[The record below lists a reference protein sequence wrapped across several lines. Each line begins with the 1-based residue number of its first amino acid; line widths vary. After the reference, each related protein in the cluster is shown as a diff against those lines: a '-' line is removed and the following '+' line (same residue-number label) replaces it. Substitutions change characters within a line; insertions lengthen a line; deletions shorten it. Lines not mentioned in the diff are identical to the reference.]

1 MGPGA
6 MVEIQRDL
14 GGGEL
19 QPSYEE
25 DYFRT
30 LLAEFD
36 ASTPTEPNGIRAR
49 VGELREKKPI
59 DAFATTELELLV
71 LRLASHEEVLQ
82 ILPPL
87 RKRVSEI
94 TGEDVSKVPIE
105 QLPDPALRSEAA
117 YLSVQL
123 HKFYVLND
131 RFEKTR
137 QRLIRHLFWTMLA
150 VTGLIGAAT
159 LGEAHVNHHPVTVLT
174 VAMFAGMFGG
184 FTSCLR
190 RVYTFNRGSDPISAM
205 QALTASRASM
215 LASPV
220 LGVIFALGIY
230 LCLLGGILN
239 GNLFPNLT
247 IQGISG
253 RPITFPEFFGTVE
266 GSPADFAKLMLW
278 AFIAGFAE
286 RLVPDVLDSFAAAA
300 DKK

>member
-1 MGPGA
+1 MA
-6 MVEIQRDL
+6 EIQREL
-14 GGGEL
+14 RGGEP
-19 QPSYEE
+19 QTSYEE
-25 DYFRT
+25 DCFRT

-36 ASTPTEPNGIRAR
+36 AFTPTDANGIHAR
-49 VGELREKKPI
+49 VNELRQKKPI
-59 DAFATTELELLV
+59 DAFAITELELLV
-71 LRLASHEEVLQ
+71 LRLASHEELLQ

-87 RKRVSEI
+87 RKKVSAI
-94 TGEDVSKVPIE
+94 TGEDVPKVPIE
-105 QLPDPALRSEAA
+105 QLADPVLRSEAA
-117 YLSVQL
+117 YLTVQL

-131 RFEKTR
+131 RFEETR
-137 QRLIRHLFWTMLA
+137 QRLIRHLFWTMLVVTGVIGA
-150 VTGLIGAAT
+150 VTF
-159 LGEAHVNHHPVTVLT
+159 GEAHVNHHAVTVLT
-174 VAMFAGMFGG
+174 AVLFAGMFGG

-190 RVYTFNRGSDPISAM
+190 RVYTFNRGTDPISAM

-266 GSPADFAKLMLW
+266 GSPGDFAKLMLW
-278 AFIAGFAE
+278 AFLAGFAE
-286 RLVPDVLDSFAAAA
+286 RLVPDVLDTFTAGA

>member
-1 MGPGA
+1 MAG
-6 MVEIQRDL
+6 IQRDL
-14 GGGEL
+14 DGGEL

-36 ASTPTEPNGIRAR
+36 ASTPKDPDGIRAR
-49 VGELREKKPI
+49 VAEIREKKPI

-71 LRLASHEEVLQ
+71 LRLASHEELSQV
-82 ILPPL
+82 LPPL
-87 RKRVSEI
+87 RKRVAEV
-94 TGEDVSKVPIE
+94 TGEDVSKAPIE
-105 QLPDPALRSEAA
+105 QLSDPVLRSEAV

-123 HKFYVLND
+123 QKFYILND

-137 QRLIRHLFWTMLA
+137 QRLIRHFFSTMLV
-150 VTGLIGAAT
+150 VTGLIGAAA
-159 LGEAHVNHHPVTVLT
+159 LVEVEMKHNPVTVLT
-174 VAMFAGMFGG
+174 AAMFAGMFGG

-230 LCLLGGILN
+230 LCLLGGILT
-239 GNLFPNLT
+239 GNLFPSLT
-247 IQGISG
+247 VQGMAG
-253 RPITFPEFFGTVE
+253 RAMTFSEFFGTVE

-278 AFIAGFAE
+278 AFVAGFAE
-286 RLVPDVLDSFAAAA
+286 RLVPGVLDSFAAAA

>member
-1 MGPGA
+1 MA
-6 MVEIQRDL
+6 EIQRDL
-14 GGGEL
+14 GDEEL
-19 QPSYEE
+19 RPSYEE
-25 DYFRT
+25 DCFRT

-36 ASTPTEPNGIRAR
+36 AFAPTDANGIRAR

-59 DAFATTELELLV
+59 DAFAITELELLV
-71 LRLASHEEVLQ
+71 LRLASHEELVQL
-82 ILPPL
+82 LPPL
-87 RKRVSEI
+87 RKRVLEV

-105 QLPDPALRSEAA
+105 QVPDPALRSEAA
-117 YLSVQL
+117 YLTVQL
-123 HKFYVLND
+123 HKCYVLND
-131 RFEKTR
+131 RFEETR

-150 VTGLIGAAT
+150 ITGLIAAVA
-159 LGEAHVNHHPVTVLT
+159 LGEAHINHHAVTVLT

-190 RVYTFNRGSDPISAM
+190 RVYTFNRGTDPISAM

-220 LGVIFALGIY
+220 LGVIFAVGIY
-230 LCLLGGILN
+230 LCLLGGVLN

-278 AFIAGFAE
+278 AFLAGFAE
-286 RLVPDVLDSFAAAA
+286 RLVPGVLDSFASEA

>member
-1 MGPGA
+1 MGSMA
-6 MVEIQRDL
+6 AEIQRNL
-14 GGGEL
+14 GSGEH

-36 ASTPTEPNGIRAR
+36 ASAPTDANGIRAR
-49 VGELREKKPI
+49 VGDLREKKPI
-59 DAFATTELELLV
+59 DAFATTELELLM
-71 LRLASHEEVLQ
+71 LRLASHEELLQ
-82 ILPPL
+82 LLPPL
-87 RKRVSEI
+87 RKRVSEV
-94 TGEDVSKVPIE
+94 TGEDVSKAPID
-105 QLPDPALRSEAA
+105 QLSDPALRSEAA
-117 YLSVQL
+117 YLTVEL

-131 RFEKTR
+131 RFEQTR
-137 QRLIRHLFWTMLA
+137 QRLIRQLFLTMLV
-150 VTGLIGAAT
+150 VTGLIGAAA
-159 LGEAHVNHHPVTVLT
+159 LLEVHMHQNPVTVLT
-174 VAMFAGMFGG
+174 VALFAGMFGG

-205 QALTASRASM
+205 QALMASRASM
-215 LASPV
+215 VASPV

-247 IQGISG
+247 IQGVSG

-266 GSPADFAKLMLW
+266 GSPGDFAKLMLW

-286 RLVPDVLDSFAAAA
+286 RLVPDVLDSFASAA